1 MKFNINLTK
10 YALKAEYQ
18 DFLTSYDPYT
28 CFEFPEVLDIDDP
41 AEMLYNLVEIRKN
54 NFQDVTEDDTEETR
68 QTLKDLDKLI
78 ERFNEVGVVAQ
89 I

>member
-41 AEMLYNLVEIRKN
+41 AEMLYNLVEIKKN
-54 NFQDVTEDDTEETR
+54 NFPYADDNDE
-68 QTLKDLDKLI
+68 TLKALDNVI
-78 ERFNEVGVVAQ
+78 GHFNEVGIIAE